1 MKTKTIITAVLLLF
15 SLTSFAQTKEET
27 ISWLKEKLQA
37 NISPGGSSF
46 KEITIQSVNECEIV
60 IMHKLGEAN
69 WKYTLPTKIKNIIQP
84 GFQYEDEVVLLEID
98 DKAPIKSKFCFLQLK
113 DNEENLRAEVVKAM
127 NHLATFCEKKK
138 EAF

>member
-1 MKTKTIITAVLLLF
+1 MKTKTIITAIILLF

-46 KEITIQSVNECEIV
+46 KEITIHSVNECEIV
-60 IMHKLGEAN
+60 ITLKLGEAN
-69 WKYTLPTKIKNIIQP
+69 WKYMLPTKIKNIIQP

-98 DKAPIKSKFCFLQLK
+98 DKAPIKSKFCFLQL
-113 DNEENLRAEVVKAM
+113 EENLRAEVVKAM

-138 EAF
+138 ETF

>member
-1 MKTKTIITAVLLLF
+1 MKVKTIITAIILLF

-46 KEITIQSVNECEIV
+46 KEITIHSVNECEIV
-60 IMHKLGEAN
+60 ITLKLGEAK
-69 WKYTLPTKIKNIIQP
+69 WKYMLPTKIKNIIQP

-98 DKAPIKSKFCFLQLK
+98 DKAPIKSKFCFLQL
-113 DNEENLRAEVVKAM
+113 EENLRAEVVKAM

-138 EAF
+138 GAF

>member
-84 GFQYEDEVVLLEID
+84 GFQYEDEVVLVTID

-113 DNEENLRAEVVKAM
+113 EDEENLRAEVVKAM
-127 NHLATFCEKKK
+127 NHLSTFCKEKK
-138 EAF
+138 F

>member
-27 ISWLKEKLQA
+27 ISWLKEKLQD

-69 WKYTLPTKIKNIIQP
+69 WKCTLPTKIKNIVQP
-84 GFQYEDEVVLLEID
+84 GFQY
-98 DKAPIKSKFCFLQLK
+98 
-113 DNEENLRAEVVKAM
+113 
-127 NHLATFCEKKK
+127 
-138 EAF
+138 